1 MSNWQTFHDR
11 LIEVSG
17 ALADRV
23 SDLVAVVLDN
33 ALEHRASD
41 VHFEPTHSALV
52 VRFRID
58 GVLQTVATLP
68 KVIAPNVS
76 ARLKVLA
83 ELLTYRLDIPQ
94 EGRMRPADCGGVD
107 MRVSTF
113 PTIHGEKVV
122 VRIFDPS
129 YRTFDLDELGLPPAI
144 LEWLK
149 ELLLETSGAVLL
161 TGPSG
166 SGKTT
171 TVYACL
177 AHLVRQTAGRRH
189 VVTVE
194 DPVEY
199 AIEGVSQ
206 SQVRP
211 GSEFDFA
218 RSLRSILRQG
228 PEVIMIGEIRDR
240 ETAQIAVEAALTGHL
255 IFSTLHTGSACACVS
270 RLLEMEI
277 EPHLLAS
284 SLRAIVNQRL
294 VRRLCPVC
302 GGRRESS
309 RPAPPNDCPACMGTG
324 YQGRVVLAELL
335 VLDQRLR
342 SAILRRADTA
352 GLQQA
357 ADAGG
362 RPMLRDEARRAVEA
376 GLTDREEVRRVL
388 GGTAEG

>member
-1 MSNWQTFHDR
+1 MAGWETLQHR
-11 LIEVSG
+11 LTEVSG
-17 ALADRV
+17 ALAERV
-23 SDLVAVVLDN
+23 SELVADVLDT
-33 ALEHRASD
+33 AVAHRVTD
-41 VHFEPTHSALV
+41 IHFEPTHSVLV

-58 GVLQTVATLP
+58 GVLRTVATLP
-68 KVIAPNVS
+68 KAIAPNIA

-94 EGRMRPADCGGVD
+94 EGRIRQAESGGVD

-113 PTIHGEKVV
+113 PTIHGEKVA
-122 VRIFDPS
+122 VRVFDPS
-129 YRTFDLDELGLPPAI
+129 FRTFDLDDLGLPPLI

-149 ELLLETSGAVLL
+149 QLVLETSGAVLL

-177 AHLVRQTAGRRH
+177 AHLVRETRGERH

-206 SQVRP
+206 SQVRA
-211 GSEFDFA
+211 GTEFDFA

-240 ETAQIAVEAALTGHL
+240 ETAQIAVEASLTGHL
-255 IFSTLHTGSACACVS
+255 ILSTLHTGSACEVIS
-270 RLLEMEI
+270 RLLELEI

-284 SLRAIVNQRL
+284 SLRGIVNQRL
-294 VRRLCPVC
+294 VRRLCAECRGVGC
-302 GGRRESS
+302 
-309 RPAPPNDCPACMGTG
+309 AACVKTG
-324 YQGRVVLAELL
+324 YQGRTVLAEMLG
-335 VLDQRLR
+335 LDERLR
-342 SAILRRADTA
+342 AAILRRADTA

-357 ADAGG
+357 ADAQAL
-362 RPMLRDEARRAVEA
+362 PTLRDEARRGVAA
-376 GLTDREEVRRVL
+376 GLTSWEEVRRVL
-388 GGTAEG
+388 GPGISQ